1 MRNDKTTEKDL
12 MFKELKKD
20 SKGFVFRSSPKQ
32 VNKSTKYSSFW
43 MNDENDE
50 YNELFGVT
58 ENKGKDLVQLASYKR
73 AISNFVNIVTGDSIP
88 VTFNN
93 NDESFTDGKKVVIG
107 ANLTEKNFDIAVG
120 LALHEGSH
128 IKLSDFNFL
137 KNLEVNVPAEVF
149 VLAEKKGFGKYT
161 VLNHLK
167 TLLNYVE
174 DRRID
179 YYIFKSSPGYKGY
192 YHAMYNK
199 YFYSKVI
206 DRMLL
211 SSEMREES
219 WESYEARIIN
229 LHNTNRQLGSLKG
242 LKEIWRT
249 INLKTIFR
257 LNSSEDAY
265 RVAEDVYRIIL
276 SNLSDFTPE
285 KEDSNSESTGNGE
298 DSENS
303 ETGSGSSS
311 GGSDDNTMSDEQ
323 FEDLLDSVENDSDS
337 SENMSND
344 DGSESKELSEAQ
356 KKQLQNALKK
366 QQKFLDGDVQKTKM
380 SKKNLNDIK
389 AIDESGASYENVG
402 KDVDSSYRYDS
413 KGKGTKCLVVK
424 KLTRSLIESNQF
436 RCATSYNLSNYK
448 SDSSWRSSYNFVEEG
463 LRIGTV
469 LGRKLQVR
477 NEENTT
483 KYTRKDSGRL
493 DKRLIAELGFGNA
506 NVFSQTFVDKFNKVF
521 VHLSIDASGSMSGD
535 KWNKAMTSA
544 VAMIKAADMVGNIE
558 VVVSVR
564 TTHEG
569 SGRYNSNNDV
579 PFIMV
584 CYDSRVDKLVK
595 VKSLFGALD
604 VSGTTPEGL
613 CFEAIMDELIPA
625 SNTQE
630 SYFINYSDGQPYY
643 GNKEIYY
650 SGHTAEVHTKKMVN
664 IMREKGIKVLSY
676 FIGGSYDSDRE
687 NVAFKN
693 MYGNDAEFVN
703 VTNVIDIARTMN
715 KRFLT
720 KN

>member
-1 MRNDKTTEKDL
+1 

-20 SKGFVFRSSPKQ
+20 SKGFVFRSSPKK
-32 VNKSTKYSSFW
+32 VNKSTQYSSFW

-58 ENKGKDLVQLASYKR
+58 EDKGRDLVQLASYKR

-93 NDESFTDGKKVVIG
+93 KDESFTDGKKVVIG

-137 KNLEVNVPAEVF
+137 KNLEVNIPAEVF
-149 VLAEKKGFGKYT
+149 VLAEKKGFSKYD
-161 VLNHLK
+161 VIGHLK
-167 TLLNYVE
+167 NLLNYVE

-179 YYIFKSSPGYKGY
+179 NYIFKTSPGYKGY
-192 YHAMYNK
+192 YHSMYNK

-229 LHNTNRQLGSLKG
+229 LHNKNRQLGALKG
-242 LKEIWRT
+242 LKDIWNT
-249 INLKTIFR
+249 IGLMNIGRLK
-257 LNSSEDAY
+257 SSEDAY
-265 RVAEDVYRIIL
+265 FVAENVYRIIL

-285 KEDSNSESTGNGE
+285 KEDGNSESTGNSK

-323 FEDLLDSVENDSDS
+323 FEDLLDSVENNSGS
-337 SENMSND
+337 SKNMSND

-366 QQKFLDGDVQKTKM
+366 QQTFLDGDVTKSKM

-402 KDVDSSYRYDS
+402 SGVDKSYRYDL
-413 KGKGTKCLVVK
+413 KPGKGTKCLVVK
-424 KLTRSLIESNQF
+424 KLTKALIESNQF
-436 RCATSYNLSNYK
+436 RCATKYNLDNYNG
-448 SDSSWRSSYNFVEEG
+448 DSSWRNNYNFVEEG

-521 VHLSIDASGSMSGD
+521 VHLSIDASGSMSGT

-558 VVVSVR
+558 VVVSIR
-564 TTHEG
+564 TTHEA
-569 SGRYNSNNDV
+569 SGRFSSNTDV

-613 CFEAIMDELIPA
+613 CFEAIMDDLIPS

-676 FIGGSYDSDRE
+676 FIGGDYDSDRD
-687 NVAFKN
+687 NKAFTN
-693 MYGNDAEFVN
+693 MYGSDAEFVN

-720 KN
+720 K